1 MNIYIYD
8 ELYIVV
14 LCCPIFLIPNMR
26 PQLECWV
33 AEKTEGEEKLFLFN
47 LFCKDR
53 KAIEEIL
60 IKTPTG
66 SVTLGTIFLL
76 FGPQCFSFINE
87 GIGFFYILN

>member
-1 MNIYIYD
+1 MYIHIFD

-14 LCCPIFLIPNMR
+14 LWLSYIYDSNMR

-33 AEKTEGEEKLFLFN
+33 NEKTEGEEKLFLFN

-60 IKTPTG
+60 IKTPTAQW
-66 SVTLGTIFLL
+66 TLGTIFSL
-76 FGPQCFSFINE
+76 GFSVFH
-87 GIGFFYILN
+87 L